1 MGLTGLSEGLDL
13 VPVVMGLFG
22 ISEVMLNIEEKMME
36 REVFRTT
43 LSKLIP
49 SRQEFKDSVG
59 PISRGSVLGFF
70 MGVLPGGGAVLSSIV
85 SYALERKLSKTPEK
99 FGTGYIAGVAGP
111 ETANNAAS
119 QGAFIPLLSLG
130 IPGNPVIA
138 LLMGALII
146 HGVAP
151 GPLLMETHPNL
162 FWGIVGSMY
171 TGNVMLVFLNLPL
184 ISIWV
189 KLLRVPYVL
198 LFPVI
203 LMLCLVGAYSINN
216 GILDIFI
223 MVFFGVGGYLM
234 KKFDYPAAPVVLA
247 LILGP
252 MLEKNLGQ
260 SLMMSNGSFMIFVTR
275 SIPLGMLGVTA
286 ILLVSPFLLKFW
298 KRRRPGLLLE
308 GQGD

>member
-1 MGLTGLSEGLDL
+1 
-13 VPVVMGLFG
+13 
-22 ISEVMLNIEEKMME
+22 
-36 REVFRTT
+36 
-43 LSKLIP
+43 
-49 SRQEFKDSVG
+49 
-59 PISRGSVLGFF
+59 
-70 MGVLPGGGAVLSSIV
+70 
-85 SYALERKLSKTPEK
+85 
-99 FGTGYIAGVAGP
+99 
-111 ETANNAAS
+111 
-119 QGAFIPLLSLG
+119 
-130 IPGNPVIA
+130 
-138 LLMGALII
+138 
-146 HGVAP
+146 
-151 GPLLMETHPNL
+151 
-162 FWGIVGSMY
+162 MY

-260 SLMMSNGSFMIFVTR
+260 SLMMSNGSFLIFVTR

-286 ILLVSPFLLKFW
+286 FLLVSPFLLKFW